1 MTHYT
6 MQEIEELDRVAVQ
19 GGLEIRQMMEL
30 AGFHMVQ
37 VFEKENVSR
46 ESAIT
51 IVCGKGN
58 KGGDGLSAAR
68 HLVNHG
74 WSDVS
79 VVLASSELKRDQAHH
94 LALLKNISMPIHAY
108 ADDMPAAKKAIER
121 ADVIV
126 DSLIGYHL
134 AGAAR
139 GAPAELI
146 GLIGESGARVIA
158 YDVPSGADATTGEC
172 AGECITA
179 DATLTLAIPKTLFQN
194 DAGCSRSGRVY
205 VADIGIPAAFYDRV
219 IHGSRPDFGGAG
231 VISIR

>member
-1 MTHYT
+1 MMHYT

-46 ESAIT
+46 ESAIA

-58 KGGDGLSAAR
+58 KGGDGFSAAR

-79 VVLASSELKRDQAHH
+79 VVLADEALKPDPAHH
-94 LALLKNISMPIHAY
+94 LALLKNIGILVHAY

-134 AGAAR
+134 S
-139 GAPAELI
+139 GAPRAAFAELI
-146 GLIGESGARVIA
+146 DLIGESRARVIA
-158 YDVPSGADATTGEC
+158 YDVPSGADIATGEC
-172 AGECITA
+172 AGACVTA
-179 DATLTLAIPKTLFQN
+179 DATLTLAIPKTLFETHR
-194 DAGCSRSGRVY
+194 GRSHSGRVY

-219 IHGSRPDFGGAG
+219 IRGSRPDFGGTG